1 MSFMTYNNNIHLQ
14 FDFIA
19 CNYQSTIGSYIVLVY
34 LCAEMRP
41 RGSVLVLIL
50 FRSQWRV
57 ARLTLIFTEVLVLR
71 LVHHRRLIYYKL

>member
-1 MSFMTYNNNIHLQ
+1 
-14 FDFIA
+14 
-19 CNYQSTIGSYIVLVY
+19 
-34 LCAEMRP
+34 MRP

-50 FRSQWRV
+50 FRSQWHV